1 MNRLAWRRK
10 RHKKRWRTV
19 ITMRL
24 RKSVSGSRK
33 KGKFKMRFELLLMQ
47 AKAGNHAAIV
57 EIFEMYRP
65 LLIRK
70 SIVNGSFDEDLYQEL
85 AGVLLLCIQR
95 FQVLE

>member
-1 MNRLAWRRK
+1 M
-10 RHKKRWRTV
+10 
-19 ITMRL
+19 
-24 RKSVSGSRK
+24 S
-33 KGKFKMRFELLLMQ
+33 FELLLMQ
-47 AKAGNHAAIV
+47 AKAGNHTAVV